1 MNEDMSDQRLED
13 ILASVGEHLV
23 VPGTEGSDLPTI
35 PSRSSWSSRLLAYAA
50 LALVV
55 ALVATVAV
63 PPVREAVAD
72 WLGVGSTRIERVP
85 AGESDPSGLPAI
97 DAGLPNVSRATA
109 EAVLGRPLPTM
120 ESPELARPDH
130 LAVPP
135 EGGVLLAW
143 DHGETT
149 LWARATDDDP
159 HVRVEKLLDEH
170 DTVESVDHLGD
181 AAALIEAEHVLRT
194 PNRRLAADT
203 VVLWLDDGLEY
214 RLESSLDNAT
224 LLSIARSVHAE
235 PER

>member
-1 MNEDMSDQRLED
+1 VNEELSDQRLED
-13 ILASVGEHLV
+13 VLASVGEHLV
-23 VPGTEGSDLPTI
+23 VPGTEDSDLASL
-35 PSRSSWSSRLLAYAA
+35 PSRSRWGSRLLAYAA
-50 LALVV
+50 VALVV
-55 ALVATVAV
+55 ALVASVAV

-72 WLGVGSTRIERVP
+72 WLGLGSTRIERVP
-85 AGESDPSGLPAI
+85 AGGSDPSGLPPI
-97 DAGLPNVSRATA
+97 DAGLPPVSQATA
-109 EAVLGRPLPTM
+109 EAVLGRPLPTV

-130 LAVPP
+130 IAVPP

-159 HVRVEKLLDEH
+159 HVLVEKLLDEY
-170 DTVESVDHLGD
+170 DTVESVDSLGE

-194 PNRRLAADT
+194 PHRRLAADT

-214 RLESSLDNAT
+214 RLESSLDSAA

-235 PER
+235 RER